1 MHFAL
6 PESARQ
12 PWLGSRGAF
21 FSGVAF
27 FSELGCLQAC
37 WEAVSQPRG
46 GRNWAPQL
54 LPPCQG
60 PDLGEQQHRPHLMA
74 LTKLGGRQ
82 AVLVLVVPWLG
93 SIGVPA
99 GSRVPHPL
107 GISCLSHV
115 YLGCPAWGRCQCLP
129 LNFPRHRSPAWPCP
143 ELIPAL
149 LGSSPKFLRDRGER
163 TIKVQEQPLVN
174 ATLPPE
180 GKDPFFPSPA
190 PISSFLGLLLAKTRS
205 LSSFFSISP

>member
-1 MHFAL
+1 M
-6 PESARQ
+6 ARVSGGFFLRGCLFLRGWLS
-12 PWLGSRGAF
+12 PGVLGS
-21 FSGVAF
+21 
-27 FSELGCLQAC
+27 
-37 WEAVSQPRG
+37 SQPAPWRKESGSPAPVPVPLARFG
-46 GRNWAPQL
+46 GAAASSPSD
-54 LPPCQG
+54 G
-60 PDLGEQQHRPHLMA
+60 P
-74 LTKLGGRQ
+74 KLGGRQ

-163 TIKVQEQPLVN
+163 TIK
-174 ATLPPE
+174 A
-180 GKDPFFPSPA
+180 
-190 PISSFLGLLLAKTRS
+190 
-205 LSSFFSISP
+205 

>member
-1 MHFAL
+1 M
-6 PESARQ
+6 ARVSGGFFLRGCLFLRGWLS
-12 PWLGSRGAF
+12 PGVLGSSR
-21 FSGVAF
+21 
-27 FSELGCLQAC
+27 
-37 WEAVSQPRG
+37 QPRG
-46 GRNWAPQL
+46 GRNRAPRL

-149 LGSSPKFLRDRGER
+149 LGAGGH
-163 TIKVQEQPLVN
+163 EQPQI
-174 ATLPPE
+174 
-180 GKDPFFPSPA
+180 PSGSWRA
-190 PISSFLGLLLAKTRS
+190 HY
-205 LSSFFSISP
+205 